1 MIAWLF
7 MYMNNSRRETENRK
21 GDACVIRERQRM
33 KPVVFGLCLYFVLS
47 ATDCF
52 RIGALGSFLK
62 VISIIPVM
70 LMLLDIKRL
79 RFRMHPLFAVNFL
92 FGILGI
98 VSIFFSVDVDVA
110 FSAVVTLCL
119 NLLLVFSL
127 GSFESYTKQEV
138 DAMKRSM
145 LWGGWI
151 TIILM
156 LLLSDYTASGR
167 LSLRLG
173 ESIQDQN
180 YINGFFLY
188 TFSHHAGCFFEK
200 RKKRHLIPAVFIF
213 VIVLM
218 TGSRGALLA
227 FMMTAFAHICITF
240 RNSRHFLRNIL
251 LTVIVMFLAVVVF
264 DIVLSFLPEAV
275 AVRYSWDYIAEK
287 GTTGRT
293 MIWDTLLEHFSQ
305 DSIGRMLFGHGF
317 GTCRLVNTFKGY
329 VAHNL
334 YLDNLITLGIVG
346 TVLQVIS
353 QCMVAWHL
361 IKHREYGLFAAYIGM
376 IGMCMSLSLV
386 SYKPI
391 WNVMLLTLAIDIS
404 RKERVSG
411 NEEGKP
417 LP

>member
-1 MIAWLF
+1 MIPA
-7 MYMNNSRRETENRK
+7 
-21 GDACVIRERQRM
+21 
-33 KPVVFGLCLYFVLS
+33 
-47 ATDCF
+47 
-52 RIGALGSFLK
+52 
-62 VISIIPVM
+62 M

-79 RFRMHPLFAVNFL
+79 CLRIHPLFVVNYIVGLLAV
-92 FGILGI
+92 
-98 VSIFFSVDVDVA
+98 VSIFFSVDVDVT
-110 FSAVVTLCL
+110 FSAVLTLGL

-127 GSFESYTKQEV
+127 GSFESYTKHEL
-138 DAMKRSM
+138 DAMKQSM
-145 LWGGWI
+145 LLGGWI

-156 LLLSDYTASGR
+156 LFMSDYTASGR

-188 TFSHHAGCFFEK
+188 TFSHHAGCFFEN
-200 RKKRHLIPAVFIF
+200 RKKRHLLSAVFIF

-251 LTVIVMFLAVVVF
+251 LTVVVMLLAGVIF

-293 MIWDTLLEHFSQ
+293 RIWSTLLDHFSR

-334 YLDNLITLGIVG
+334 YIDNLITLGIVG
-346 TVLQVIS
+346 AVLQVIS
-353 QCMVAWHL
+353 QFMVARL
-361 IKHREYGLFAAYIGM
+361 LLKHREYGLFAAYIGM

-404 RKERVSG
+404 RKERAPG
-411 NEEGKP
+411 NEEQKP
-417 LP
+417 IP

>member
-1 MIAWLF
+1 M
-7 MYMNNSRRETENRK
+7 
-21 GDACVIRERQRM
+21 IRERKRM
-33 KPVVFGLCLYFVLS
+33 KPVVYGLCLYFVLS

-52 RIGALGSFLK
+52 RIGSLGSFLK
-62 VISIIPVM
+62 VISIIPGV
-70 LMLLDIKRL
+70 LMLLDVKKLCL
-79 RFRMHPLFAVNFL
+79 RIHPLFVVNYLLGLLAVA
-92 FGILGI
+92 
-98 VSIFFSVDVDVA
+98 SIFFSVDVGVT
-110 FSAVVTLCL
+110 FRAVLTLCL

-138 DAMKRSM
+138 EAMKQAM

-188 TFSHHAGCFFEK
+188 AFSHHAGCFFEK
-200 RKKRHLIPAVFIF
+200 RKKQHLIPVVFIF

-227 FMMTAFAHICITF
+227 FMMTAFAHICISF

-251 LTVIVMFLAVVVF
+251 LTVIVMLLAVALF
-264 DIVLSFLPEAV
+264 DVVLSFLTEAV

-287 GTTGRT
+287 GTGRT
-293 MIWDTLLEHFSQ
+293 LIWSTLLEHFSQ

-334 YLDNLITLGIVG
+334 YIDNLITLGIVG
-346 TVLQVIS
+346 AVLQVIS
-353 QCMVAWHL
+353 QFMVAWL
-361 IKHREYGLFAAYIGM
+361 LLKHREYGLFGAYIGM

-391 WNVMLLTLAIDIS
+391 WNVTLLTLAIDIT
-404 RKERVSG
+404 RKERASG
-411 NEEGKP
+411 NEE
-417 LP
+417 